1 MTWCTRWAIAA
12 LLLSIGAQAL
22 AVPFSVNIAVTADDS
37 NGRSI
42 DADFALSPNEHVT
55 LYAGAGYSGGSDN
68 ANLSGA
74 LLNVGASLHG
84 DRGGI
89 SLNYDRFDDSSNY
102 NAATVGARAW
112 IAVGDFELAL
122 LGRQRD
128 MNVELTLALPLR
140 TVRRELGFTATGGGL
155 QLSFTHGDFNAYAMA
170 IEYDYD
176 DDFNNFLDLADSPLL
191 DRRPRIEALLGS
203 FLTQAQ
209 GAIDRQ
215 AGAGVEHS
223 FGRNSLALDFSS
235 VHDAVLD
242 GSSSSIALSFRRAQS
257 AHVDWSV
264 SAGMVDS
271 EAYGDVAFAGF
282 SVGLAN

>member
-1 MTWCTRWAIAA
+1 MTWCTRFAIPA

-22 AVPFSVNIAVTADDS
+22 AVPFTVNLAVTADDA
-37 NGRSI
+37 NGRSF
-42 DADFALSPNEHVT
+42 DADVALSPNKHFT
-55 LYAGAGYSGGSDN
+55 LYAGAGYSGGSDTTH
-68 ANLSGA
+68 LSGT

-89 SLNYDRFDDSSNY
+89 SLNYDRFDDDSNY
-102 NAATVGARAW
+102 TAATIGARAW
-112 IAVGDFELAL
+112 IDVGDFELAL
-122 LGRQRD
+122 LGRRRD

-140 TVRRELGFTATGGGL
+140 TVRREVGFTATGGGL

-170 IEYDYD
+170 VEYDYD

-215 AGAGVEHS
+215 AGVGIERS

-242 GSSSSIALSFRRAQS
+242 SGSASVALSFRHAQT
-257 AHVDWSV
+257 AHTDWSV
-264 SAGMVDS
+264 SGGMVDS
-271 EAYGDVAFAGF
+271 DAYGTIAFAGF